1 MSIRRISLPLS
12 GKVIPVLIAL
22 SLSLHLV
29 VFVHAGHTSV
39 PYRHV
44 IVDTD
49 MGLDDV
55 RAVFALLA
63 DTTVAIDAFLTVS
76 GSAALGKGTDNLVGL
91 LEECRSSSVP
101 VIRGRE
107 RAELG
112 PPPWRHTANTLGGA
126 AFPPPRKTG
135 VTDFTP
141 EGLART
147 IDQNPRV
154 QYLALGPLTN
164 LWALET
170 GSPAGFRS
178 IDTIW
183 IPAFVRNGRISD
195 WNILYD
201 AQASEVVL
209 RTASKVVIVDISGA
223 TEVDGLDFLSS
234 LDGESFPV
242 LWMERLLSGLGDET
256 GHVMLYDDLA
266 AAAFLRQDLLEFD
279 EQAYAAQKM
288 ESGGFNLAP
297 TPGGS
302 VQVAR
307 LAGLDGALATLKDL
321 YARGPV
327 ARHPDGH
334 AEEVAAEALLR
345 TFHGHLGPYVVIGY
359 RMGRLALSELDS
371 EGHFGISAEV
381 HSPRQTPKSCL
392 IDGVQ
397 LGSGCT
403 LGKGNIVV
411 EEGPEPAWA
420 TFRTV
425 GGEQATILL
434 RPDIPA
440 LVRDLVDAKGVEAA
454 GLLFFQMRL
463 DSLFTVDRRD
473 H

>member
-1 MSIRRISLPLS
+1 
-12 GKVIPVLIAL
+12 
-22 SLSLHLV
+22 
-29 VFVHAGHTSV
+29 
-39 PYRHV
+39 
-44 IVDTD
+44 
-49 MGLDDV
+49 
-55 RAVFALLA
+55 
-63 DTTVAIDAFLTVS
+63 
-76 GSAALGKGTDNLVGL
+76 
-91 LEECRSSSVP
+91 
-101 VIRGRE
+101 
-107 RAELG
+107 
-112 PPPWRHTANTLGGA
+112 
-126 AFPPPRKTG
+126 

-141 EGLART
+141 EGLAWT
-147 IDQNPRV
+147 IDQNPGV

-183 IPAFVRNGRISD
+183 IPAFVRNGSVSD
-195 WNILYD
+195 WNFLYD

-209 RTASKVVIVDISGA
+209 RAASKVVIIDISGA

-242 LWMERLLSGLGDET
+242 LWMERLLNGLGDET

-279 EQAYAAQKM
+279 EQAYAAQKT

-297 TPGGS
+297 RPGGS
-302 VQVAR
+302 IQVAR
-307 LAGLDGALATLKDL
+307 LAGLSGALATLKDL

-327 ARHPDGH
+327 DRHLHGH

-381 HSPRQTPKSCL
+381 HSPRRTPKSCL

-425 GGEQATILL
+425 GGEQATVLL

-440 LVRDLVDAKGVEAA
+440 LVRDLVDARGVEAA
-454 GLLFFQMRL
+454 GLLFFKMRL
-463 DSLFTVDRRD
+463 DSLFTVDRRE